1 MVRSLKQVDTFASC
15 INPGGAGGHHRHV
28 EYPAVGTLAIGRSEV
43 ALRCTP
49 EMVILRL
56 LYKPFAII
64 AALIAGRIGRSVFRS
79 LWSKIDA
86 EPPPRPGT
94 GEGSMA
100 KVVGGQALQ
109 AGVMA
114 AVAAAVDRAFA
125 GAFHHLIGIWP
136 TKRPEPEPEP
146 ADD

>member
-1 MVRSLKQVDTFASC
+1 
-15 INPGGAGGHHRHV
+15 
-28 EYPAVGTLAIGRSEV
+28 
-43 ALRCTP
+43 
-49 EMVILRL
+49 MVILRL
-56 LYKPFAII
+56 LYKPFAMI
-64 AALIAGRIGRSVFRS
+64 AGVIAGRIGRSVFRS
-79 LWSKIDA
+79 LWSRIDA

-114 AVAAAVDRAFA
+114 GVAAVVDRAFA
-125 GAFHHLIGIWP
+125 RAFHHLIGIWP
-136 TKRPEPEPEP
+136 KKRPEPEP